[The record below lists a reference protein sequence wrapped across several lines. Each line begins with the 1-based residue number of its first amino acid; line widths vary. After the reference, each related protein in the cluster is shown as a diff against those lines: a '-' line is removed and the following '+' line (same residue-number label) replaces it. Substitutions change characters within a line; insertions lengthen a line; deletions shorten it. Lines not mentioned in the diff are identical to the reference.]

1 MAELDLE
8 DIERRMDGALTTL
21 HKEFQGLRTGRASVN
36 LLEPIIVEAYG
47 SRMPMNQVGTI
58 SVPEPRMLT
67 VSVWDKGVTK
77 AAERAIREANLG
89 LNPQTDGQLIRVPI
103 PDLTE
108 ERRRDLSRVAGKYA
122 EAARIAVR
130 HVRRDGMDT
139 LKKLEKDN
147 EMSQDDRHLYETE
160 VQTLTDDHIAKIDAA
175 FAAKEAEIMQV

>member
-175 FAAKEAEIMQV
+175 FAA

>member
-1 MAELDLE
+1 
-8 DIERRMDGALTTL
+8 
-21 HKEFQGLRTGRASVN
+21 
-36 LLEPIIVEAYG
+36 
-47 SRMPMNQVGTI
+47 
-58 SVPEPRMLT
+58 MLT

-77 AAERAIREANLG
+77 AVERAIREANLG

>member
-1 MAELDLE
+1 MEAQVLFCAQGGDAAYLALSRGEGGQNLIGPELG
-8 DIERRMDGALTTL
+8 I
-21 HKEFQGLRTGRASVN
+21 GLGLIRSEVAT
-36 LLEPIIVEAYG
+36 
-47 SRMPMNQVGTI
+47 
-58 SVPEPRMLT
+58 
-67 VSVWDKGVTK
+67 
-77 AAERAIREANLG
+77 ERAIREANLG